1 MYKGDEAI
9 VSRHGYIKEQTLYD
23 FEVSVLHHL
32 DIRHPVPPRF
42 ISKRARKI
50 DMEDDAAVAH
60 ALGEEDSQGDS
71 GAQSTV
77 HLMSDYLRR
86 LQLAHEDRA
95 DILVLLDSKG
105 RSLTENK
112 QLEWMM
118 KDVHISKTVNT
129 TRRNL
134 SAAQLAAAAEVG
146 VVSEEVAVDKQI
158 EENAAKEAAARKEAG
173 LEEVAVDP
181 RSAAARPKLH
191 GPKVKLMD
199 VLYTKRLIHSL
210 EDLLSGRNLSC
221 AQLAFLMNR
230 LPQYDRPTGRLGTVR
245 VDFIVVMA
253 SQIVDMYNFDLVIQ
267 RLDSP
272 REAAMLQVRLGWLNV
287 WSPLKPE
294 GYYVLDLGDVEQRV
308 VAKALLLLSVLEK
321 GDVPSTRLP
330 RLRDMTYL
338 ADKAKNVATAEVLTE
353 SRVHQTWLT
362 EKGLPTEGVWRVLY
376 HSVLSIKDDERDD
389 DIVLDPR
396 PRLHL
401 MALVTARAHHITG
414 YFKYT
419 MRGLERH
426 ARKHLGP
433 VVLAASL
440 AEEGG
445 EGGVEGDTTSSPP
458 SEDDKGV
465 EASDSDYYSSSDDEH
480 QKEEGKSNEAAAA
493 ELAAESVLAMRRP
506 RLLLEQPD
514 GDGDDMADAV
524 SSESPIEAPP
534 SPKKKD
540 NEERKKAK

>member
-1 MYKGDEAI
+1 M
-9 VSRHGYIKEQTLYD
+9 SRHGFIKEQTLYD
-23 FEVSVLHHL
+23 FEVNVTHHL

-42 ISKRARKI
+42 VKRARKI
-50 DMEDDAAVAH
+50 DMEDDDAVAA
-60 ALGEEDSQGDS
+60 ALGEEDSQGDG

-77 HLMSDYLRR
+77 HLMADYLRR
-86 LQLAHEDRA
+86 LQLAYEDRA

-118 KDVHISKTVNT
+118 KDLNISKTVNT

-134 SAAQLAAAAEVG
+134 SAAQLAAAAAAG
-146 VVSEEVAVDKQI
+146 VVSQEVAVDKQA
-158 EENAAKEAAARKEAG
+158 EEDADKEAAARKEAG
-173 LEEVAVDP
+173 LEEAHIDP
-181 RSAAARPKLH
+181 RSSAARPKLH
-191 GPKVKLMD
+191 GPKLKLMD
-199 VLYTKRLIHSL
+199 VLYTKRLLHSL

-230 LPQYDRPTGRLGTVR
+230 LPQYDKPTGRLGTVR
-245 VDFIVVMA
+245 VDFIVIMA

-294 GYYVLDLGDVEQRV
+294 GCYVLDLGDAEQRV
-308 VAKALLLLSVLEK
+308 VAKVLLLLSVLEK
-321 GDVPSTRLP
+321 GDLPSTRHP

-338 ADKAKNVATAEVLTE
+338 ADKSKSTADAEVLEE

-362 EKGLPTEGVWRVLY
+362 EEGLPTEGVWRVLY

-396 PRLHL
+396 PRLYL
-401 MALVTARAHHITG
+401 MAVVTARAHHLTG

-445 EGGVEGDTTSSPP
+445 EGGGEGDTTDP
-458 SEDDKGV
+458 SGEDGKEV
-465 EASDSDYYSSSDDEH
+465 EAASSDNDYYSSSDDEH
-480 QKEEGKSNEAAAA
+480 QVEEGKSKKAAAA

-506 RLLLEQPD
+506 RLLLEQPE
-514 GDGDDMADAV
+514 GDGEDEADT
-524 SSESPIEAPP
+524 SSEPSVDAPS
-534 SPKKKD
+534 SPKKK
-540 NEERKKAK
+540 K